1 MRKPAVFENKSNDQ
15 GIAPVIRKH
24 IVSAAVIML
33 IVVLLEFFVFN
44 FRHWQSVNNSPLT
57 PGYVISDNLAA
68 EDVNAFRVISTET
81 APYIEVDGI
90 DTDIENI
97 ALDLTFPEL
106 GVTAVE
112 TIDYHFEVIDQGNRN
127 RYALPGMQLLH
138 LVPQSHYDYPDL
150 YGNARN
156 IRLCFDSLNEGQLIR
171 LEYLNFNSVV
181 PLMIS
186 KKRILALF
194 AFVFLLYLLRPG
206 SFLYGYSAGKRSRLR
221 TAAIIMLLLFE
232 IVFSFWAVNLNK
244 AFKNIE
250 KDGQRQ
256 FMLLA
261 EALAQGKTYL
271 LKEPPDALLEMDD
284 PYDYAERM
292 RVCEGDEEA
301 LWDTAYYNGH
311 YYVYFGVGPVL
322 LFYLP
327 FYLITGQHINTVTVI
342 FINAVFIFIAAALL
356 VKEIIERF
364 FKDIPLPL
372 YLMFTAVVSWG
383 SGLWYLI
390 MNPDFYGVPLAVAL
404 SLCFFGLYFWIH
416 ALKDDGISVPC
427 IAAGSLCM
435 AFEAAV
441 RPQFLLASFLAIL
454 IFWVSTFKKRELFS
468 KKGLPATLGFVIPY
482 ILTAAFVMYYNF
494 VRFGS
499 VFDFGANY
507 NLTNNNMPYRG
518 FHLDRLL
525 NGTIGFLFMPC
536 TVTNRFPYFG
546 LSSFMTTYQGPT
558 GDEILLGGLIYNYC
572 FLLITLMPF
581 LFKKYV
587 KNRALYIYTLIAP
600 VAALIVMFTDANMAG
615 VIMRYNADFAWYLMI
630 SFVIIASAVIC
641 SLNERRK
648 AAEEKNNTELLEVT
662 DKTVST
668 LYWIMLALYGIFMI
682 RSFLYLFTGMA
693 KPEVNAKL
701 VWHTVKHLVEFWH

>member
-1 MRKPAVFENKSNDQ
+1 MSIISTMDADIKRNEDLVKKYIVIAV
-15 GIAPVIRKH
+15 
-24 IVSAAVIML
+24 VIMA
-33 IVVLLEFFVFN
+33 VTVFLEVFLFN
-44 FRHWQSVNNSPLT
+44 FRHWQSVNNT
-57 PGYVISDNLAA
+57 PVIADYIASDNLSA
-68 EDVNAFRVISTET
+68 EDINSFRVISAET
-81 APYIEVDGI
+81 SPYVEVDGL
-90 DTDIENI
+90 DLDIENI
-97 ALDLTFPEL
+97 ALDITFPEL

-112 TIDYHFEVIDQGNRN
+112 TVDYHLEFIDRGNRN
-127 RYALPGMQLLH
+127 RYSLPGMQFMH

-156 IRLCFDSLNEGQLIR
+156 IRLCFDNLNEGQLVRI
-171 LEYLNFNSVV
+171 EYLIFNSVV

-194 AFVFLLYLLRPG
+194 AFIYLLYLLKPG
-206 SFLYGYSAGKRSRLR
+206 SFLYSYDAGKRSRVR
-221 TAAIIMLLLFE
+221 TVSVIALLVFE
-232 IVFSFWAVNLNK
+232 VAFSWWAVNLNA

-261 EALAQGKTYL
+261 EALAQGETHLLLEPPEAL
-271 LKEPPDALLEMDD
+271 LKMED
-284 PYDYAERM
+284 PYDHNERM
-292 RVCEGDEEA
+292 MVCVGDQEA
-301 LWDTAYYNGH
+301 LWDTAYYEGH

-327 FYLITGQHINTVTVI
+327 YYLVTGQHINTVMVI
-342 FINAVFIFIAAALL
+342 FINAVFIFIAVALL
-356 VKEIIERF
+356 LKEIMERF
-364 FKDIPLPL
+364 YSDVPLPL

-390 MNPDFYGVPLAVAL
+390 MNPDFYGVPLATAM
-404 SLCFFGLYFWIH
+404 SLCFFGLYFWLH
-416 ALKDDGISVPC
+416 ALKESGISAPC
-427 IAAGSLCM
+427 VAAGSLCM

-441 RPQFLLASFLAIL
+441 RPQFLLASFLALL
-454 IFWVSTFKKRELFS
+454 IFFTRTFKKRELFS
-468 KKGLPATLGFVIPY
+468 KKAIPATMGFSVPY
-482 ILTAAFVMYYNF
+482 ILTAAGVMYYNF
-494 VRFGS
+494 DRFGS

-525 NGTIGFLFMPC
+525 NGTVGFLFMPC

-546 LSSFMTTYQGPT
+546 LSSFYTTYQGPT
-558 GDEILLGGLIYNYC
+558 GDEILLGGLIYNYS
-572 FLLITLMPF
+572 FLIVTLMPF
-581 LFKKYV
+581 LFRKFI
-587 KNRALYIYTLIAP
+587 KNRQLYIYILIAP
-600 VAALIVMFTDANMAG
+600 IAALIVMFTDANMAG

-630 SFVIIASAVIC
+630 SFVIITSALIC
-641 SLNERRK
+641 TLKERPK
-648 AAEEKNNTELLEVT
+648 TADPVGNTELSGIYGKLI
-662 DKTVST
+662 S
-668 LYWIMLALYGIFMI
+668 LMYWVLLFCYGVFLI